1 MCENKSS
8 TCSRHFHVSHDWLS
22 FKVFVL
28 VPDVQ
33 LSNTKRPGRDASFTK
48 GGDISRDVLGVRS
61 SVLLDN
67 HTACPGVPF
76 AVVTGGHSSF

>member
-1 MCENKSS
+1 MKRKSS
-8 TCSRHFHVSHDWLS
+8 TCSRHLHVSHDLLS

-33 LSNTKRPGRDASFTK
+33 LPNTKRPARDASFTN
-48 GGDISRDVLGVRS
+48 GADISPDVLGVRS

-76 AVVTGGHSSF
+76 AVKGGHSSF